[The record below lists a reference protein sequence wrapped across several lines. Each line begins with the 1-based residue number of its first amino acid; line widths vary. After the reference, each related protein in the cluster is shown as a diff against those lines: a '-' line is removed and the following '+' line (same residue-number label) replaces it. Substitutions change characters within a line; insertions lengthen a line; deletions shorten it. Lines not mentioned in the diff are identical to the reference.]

1 MTNISLE
8 TYVQCT
14 GITVIKQYQ
23 QNFKEIDKNYIGTV
37 ASNQSDLADDAICTL
52 WVGDIHLT
60 DSRALSASR
69 LFRRTFKDQWA
80 PWTTQLNLHAAIRKP

>member
-52 WVGDIHLT
+52 
-60 DSRALSASR
+60 
-69 LFRRTFKDQWA
+69 
-80 PWTTQLNLHAAIRKP
+80 